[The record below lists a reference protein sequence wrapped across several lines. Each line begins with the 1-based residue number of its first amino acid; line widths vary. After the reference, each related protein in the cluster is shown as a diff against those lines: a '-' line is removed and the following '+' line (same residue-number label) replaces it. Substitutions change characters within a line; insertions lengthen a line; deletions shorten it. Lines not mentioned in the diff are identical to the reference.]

1 MAYRIE
7 DLIMKD
13 KQWEIVFDLL
23 YERQEILN
31 MRSQKDWIEANDP
44 KKQELNLLEKTIDDL
59 ILWLN

>member
-1 MAYRIE
+1 MYELQLGYKKNGMAYRIE

-13 KQWEIVFDLL
+13 KQWEMVFDLL

-44 KKQELNLLEKTIDDL
+44 KKQNLTY
-59 ILWLN
+59 